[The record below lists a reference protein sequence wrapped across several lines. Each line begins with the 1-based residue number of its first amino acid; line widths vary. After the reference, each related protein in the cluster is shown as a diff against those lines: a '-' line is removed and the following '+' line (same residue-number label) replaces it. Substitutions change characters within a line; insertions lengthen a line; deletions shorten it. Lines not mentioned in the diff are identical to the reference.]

1 MYHRLVLSAAFC
13 LNILSFCL
21 FWGTWAIP
29 VGTSWAV
36 GASGNNNTCTA
47 QGLLYDWTYVAFPF
61 YYASFSVLALVSVKH
76 NFKEEKYAWIEKWI
90 HLGAYIPPSIFVIYA
105 AVADWIKPGV
115 AICSFRYYY
124 ITEDDEVVPRKL
136 WHVSPIAINSSF
148 FTLSSILNSL
158 VSHVL
163 DQSIIVGIQ
172 FVELLAATITIC
184 YLWFNFTK
192 IQSSIDAA
200 IGMTRIREEAR
211 KQRTRDVA
219 IQSGIYLSSFWFMY
233 IANIVAMMMYYLTDR
248 MPYNAQIVANVIT
261 GTQGIVLL
269 VVYYGVVKQSDS
281 VKLPTRVHPR
291 DDRNETVSK
300 IRANAANQSE
310 RPRLSLTPISFRI
323 FDGIPAEDS
332 PWAAFLEDDI
342 ESFDGDEISSRSSE
356 TVGTSNRAAESD
368 LTASLLSCN

>member
-21 FWGTWAIP
+21 FWGTWAMP
-29 VGTSWAV
+29 VGTSWAI
-36 GASGNNNTCTA
+36 GASGNDNTCTA
-47 QGLLYDWTYVAFPF
+47 QGFLYDWAYIAFPF
-61 YYASFSVLALVSVKH
+61 YYASFSVLALVSVTH

-90 HLGAYIPPSIFVIYA
+90 HLGAYIPPSIFLIYA
-105 AVADWIKPGV
+105 AVANWIKPGV

-124 ITEDDEVVPRKL
+124 ITEDDEAVPRKL
-136 WHVSPIAINSSF
+136 WH
-148 FTLSSILNSL
+148 
-158 VSHVL
+158 
-163 DQSIIVGIQ
+163 SIIVGIQ
-172 FVELLAATITIC
+172 FVELLVATITIF
-184 YLWFNFTK
+184 YLWVNFSK
-192 IQSSIDAA
+192 IQSSFETA
-200 IGMTRIREEAR
+200 IGMKRIREEAR

-219 IQSGIYLSSFWFMY
+219 IQSVIYLFSFWFMY
-233 IANIVAMMMYYLTDR
+233 IANIVAMMMYYMMDR

-269 VVYYGVVKQSDS
+269 GVYYGVRQSDS
-281 VKLPTRVHPR
+281 VQLPTRVHPH

-323 FDGIPAEDS
+323 FDGRPAEDS
-332 PWAAFLEDDI
+332 PWATFLEDDI
-342 ESFDGDEISSRSSE
+342 ESYDDEISTRRSSE